1 MNRTALV
8 FITDANFVL
17 PTCVTITSLLINK
30 YQNSYYDIYII
41 MSEYSEEDERRFES
55 FKKYPNTDVHIIK
68 GSLEQ
73 YKSVPQA
80 AHVTISALLKFD
92 ICELIPEY
100 DKLLYLDGDL
110 VVREDLTELYNID
123 LKGKH
128 AAVVKNS
135 RGILDG
141 SDYFFSGLILFDA
154 KKMRQDGM
162 RDKLLETRKSLGQR
176 KSMDMT
182 TFNIVL
188 ENKVI
193 FIDPKYDCPLGR
205 VEYERK
211 YYRINEYNKFYNSNY
226 KNWKDLIDRSLIIH
240 YCGAEKP
247 WKYSFGLCN
256 REWTKYYE
264 VSPYAGENLY
274 RKNFIVYLKERIERE
289 GVKGIYYYYKDKFWE
304 MIGPIGKTRLEKI
317 PGDFV

>member
-1 MNRTALV
+1 MDKTAIV
-8 FITDANFVL
+8 FICDANFVL
-17 PTCVTITSLLINK
+17 PTCVAITSLLKNK
-30 YQNSYYDIYII
+30 NRNSYYDIYII
-41 MSEYSEEDERRFES
+41 MSEYTKRDGERFES
-55 FKKYPNTDVHIIK
+55 FNKYSNTKIHIIK

-110 VVREDLTELYNID
+110 IIREDLTELYNMD

-154 KKMRQDGM
+154 KKMRQDKV
-162 RDKLLETRKSLGQR
+162 RDKLIETRKALGQR

-188 ENKVI
+188 EKKVL

-211 YYRINEYNKFYNSNY
+211 YYRIKEYNKFYNSNY
-226 KNWKDLIDRSLIIH
+226 RNWKDLIDKSLIIH

-256 REWTKYYE
+256 KEWKRYYDF
-264 VSPYAGENLY
+264 SPYAGEGLE
-274 RKNFIVYLKERIERE
+274 RKTFADYLKDRVKRE
-289 GVKGIYYYYKDKFWE
+289 GVLGIYHYFKDVFLE
-304 MIGPIGKTRLEKI
+304 IIGPIGKKRLDRI

>member
-1 MNRTALV
+1 MKKIAIV
-8 FITDANFVL
+8 FISDANFVL
-17 PTCVTITSLLINK
+17 PTCVAITSLLKNK
-30 YQNSYYDIYII
+30 NENSFYDIYVI
-41 MSEYSEEDERRFES
+41 MSEYTEKDGTRLRS
-55 FKKYPNTDVHIIK
+55 FRKYPNTEIHIIK
-68 GSLEQ
+68 SSLDQ
-73 YKSVPQA
+73 YKSIPQA

-100 DKLLYLDGDL
+100 DKVLYLDGDL
-110 VVREDLTELYNID
+110 VIREDLTRLYNID
-123 LKGKH
+123 LEGKY

-154 KKMRQDGM
+154 KKMRQDKM
-162 RDKLLETRKSLGQR
+162 RDKLIETRKTLGQR

-211 YYRINEYNKFYNSNY
+211 YYRIKEYNKFYNSNY
-226 KNWKDLIDRSLIIH
+226 KNWKDLIDNSLIIH

-256 REWTKYYE
+256 REWKKYYDY
-264 VSPYAGENLY
+264 SPYAGEKLT
-274 RKNFIVYLKERIERE
+274 RKNFIQYMKERKNKE
-289 GVKGIYYYYKDKFWE
+289 GIRVIYYYCKDKVLE
-304 MIGPIGKTRLEKI
+304 IIGPIGKKRLDKV
-317 PGDFV
+317 PGNFV